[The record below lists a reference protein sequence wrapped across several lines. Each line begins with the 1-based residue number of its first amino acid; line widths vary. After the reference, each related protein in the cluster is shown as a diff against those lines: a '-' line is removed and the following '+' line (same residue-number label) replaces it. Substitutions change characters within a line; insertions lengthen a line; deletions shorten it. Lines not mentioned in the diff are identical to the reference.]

1 MFYIA
6 VKQSSNAFQVV
17 QRQKEKILATMSK
30 QKKRERKEKE
40 RNGIRYKLNG
50 LWQNG

>member
-30 QKKRERKEKE
+30 QKKKERKEKKKKKE
-40 RNGIRYKLNG
+40 RKK
-50 LWQNG
+50 WHKV